1 MKNGDR
7 YLYQTIQ
14 KEILKRVL
22 SGYYKVAERIPNT
35 DDLASEFST
44 TSITIN
50 KALRKLVDDGYIVR
64 SPKKGSYVNQ
74 QVYWEKKPSNVNLTK
89 MIGAI
94 VFDASS
100 TYFWAKVIKGIEDSL
115 NENRFFLVICNDD
128 GNFDK
133 AKEYITS
140 LHKRGIDGFILTP
153 IGVQTKEEYER
164 NNLELLNLIE
174 ELHIPYILFH
184 RAIENKHCSVV
195 SMNNYRDTILLVQNF
210 MSLGIKNPIC
220 ISHYYSS
227 VTAAREQA
235 FCDVLRNMGFSEP
248 ESRIY
253 KLKLHG
259 QRIGIENY
267 DEIKEILLGDNTID
281 GVFALYIE
289 TLYAIL
295 EIQKNDVRLK
305 HRNLKFITVG
315 FTKELFQNKDVFYT
329 ISQPAYEMGR
339 LAGEL
344 LTAKIM
350 RWNNVDFIAQIDSR
364 IEKNILR

>member
-14 KEILKRVL
+14 KEILTRIL

-35 DDLASEFST
+35 DNLAREFST
-44 TSITIN
+44 TAITIN
-50 KALRKLVDDGYIVR
+50 KALRKLVDSGYIVR

-74 QVYWEKKPSNVNLTK
+74 QVYWEKTSNNVNLTK

-100 TYFWAKVIKGIEDSL
+100 SYFWAKVIKGIEDSL

-128 GNFDK
+128 GNFGK

-140 LHKRGIDGFILTP
+140 LNDRGIDGFILTP

-164 NNLELLNLIE
+164 KNLELLDLIE
-174 ELHIPYILFH
+174 ELHIPYVLFH
-184 RAIENKHCSVV
+184 RSIENKQCSLV
-195 SMNNYRDTILLVQNF
+195 SMNNYRDTVLLVKNF
-210 MSLGIKNPIC
+210 MNLGIKNPIC

-235 FCDVLRNMGFSEP
+235 FYDVLRNLGFSEP
-248 ESRIY
+248 ESRVY
-253 KLKLHG
+253 RLEFHG
-259 QRIGIENY
+259 QRIGVENY
-267 DEIKEILLGDNTID
+267 DEIKEILLRDSTID

-289 TLYAIL
+289 TLSAIL
-295 EIQKNDVRLK
+295 EIQKNDERLK
-305 HRNLKFITVG
+305 YRNLKFITVG
-315 FTKELFQNKDVFYT
+315 FTQELFHNKNVFYT

-339 LAGEL
+339 LAAEL
-344 LTAKIM
+344 LIAKIM
-350 RWNNVDFIAQIDSR
+350 RWNNVDFTAQIDSR
-364 IEKNILR
+364 IEKNILG